1 VIYDLGVPFI
11 SILIGWACL
20 AVFVFFNCFLN
31 WPLEPFPGPE
41 DMNYTVKIKLSWLGL
56 DHKVTGR
63 RFYSHVSSVGRRLS
77 STASLKDQLKGMPSF
92 SGRRPEEMER
102 EDSANSAGFMRS
114 VMTPIMLWSL
124 ATMCITQLRL
134 IFYMGAM
141 NSMLEFLA
149 DGSPQEVSTYTS
161 VFGVLQF
168 LCLATAPVIGFIMDW
183 RLKQFVD
190 EDSATNTGAIELCGE
205 GGAGPPAKRRDR
217 KAQKVENAMRAF
229 LVTNSLLVLFGV
241 LCLVPN
247 LQLQIVS
254 FVVHTVVRGFIHSA
268 VGGLY
273 AAVYPSS
280 HFGSLTGMQ
289 SLVSAVFALLQ
300 QPLYIAMM
308 GPLNGDPLWVSHS
321 LSHSVTHSLSHSLT
335 Q

>member
-1 VIYDLGVPFI
+1 
-11 SILIGWACL
+11 
-20 AVFVFFNCFLN
+20 
-31 WPLEPFPGPE
+31 
-41 DMNYTVKIKLSWLGL
+41 
-56 DHKVTGR
+56 
-63 RFYSHVSSVGRRLS
+63 
-77 STASLKDQLKGMPSF
+77 
-92 SGRRPEEMER
+92 
-102 EDSANSAGFMRS
+102 
-114 VMTPIMLWSL
+114 
-124 ATMCITQLRL
+124 
-134 IFYMGAM
+134 
-141 NSMLEFLA
+141 
-149 DGSPQEVSTYTS
+149 
-161 VFGVLQF
+161 
-168 LCLATAPVIGFIMDW
+168 MDW

-308 GPLNGDPLWVSHS
+308 GPLNGDPLWVNVS
-321 LSHSVTHSLSHSLT
+321 LLALSLLGYGLPLYLHLYRRRLLAHASSPSAGGPRPS
-335 Q
+335 